1 MIIRK
6 LFIILS
12 AALLVGCSAVTLRA
26 GRAEEALNT
35 YFYELNRGDYLLAD
49 SYYAGEYETLI
60 SMNPVVDP
68 SDHAKLWS
76 NACQFNGFTCMQIL
90 RTTFL
95 EYDDYV
101 FSFEVEF
108 KLADGSQ
115 FSRGACCGENPESVE
130 SQATFIYRVLETTE
144 KEYKVLD
151 LPVYI
156 P

>member
-68 SDHAKLWS
+68 SDHAKL
-76 NACQFNGFTCMQIL
+76 
-90 RTTFL
+90 
-95 EYDDYV
+95 
-101 FSFEVEF
+101 
-108 KLADGSQ
+108 
-115 FSRGACCGENPESVE
+115 
-130 SQATFIYRVLETTE
+130 
-144 KEYKVLD
+144 
-151 LPVYI
+151 
-156 P
+156 